1 MDKNRVAGSAKK
13 IKGSIKEVV
22 GKAAG
27 DAKLEAEGK
36 ADKVEGKVQNAVGGL
51 KDTLKSTASTRL
63 RATNQRKTLLASAA
77 MIGADL
83 FCGPAGALGVSQS
96 AIPTSQTRLAKPS
109 RSRRRSD
116 GSHVTETALI
126 PDVVPPA
133 ALERR
138 PRQRY
143 EDWGD
148 HVPMFLLH
156 SVNSSHPKQ
165 GQRRFDRHSPVAYAL
180 TFTLREEYRKWH
192 SHRSIRRV
200 SITIWRPLTTTLP
213 RIITTRRPIIT
224 MSASTK
230 RRRITQLRL
239 SNIASLPTNIP
250 RLPTVILINDDGKR
264 GRGWPSPRRHHVRVQ
279 SIDRV

>member
-1 MDKNRVAGSAKK
+1 MDKDRVAGSAKK

-63 RATNQRKTLLASAA
+63 RATSQRKTLLASAA
-77 MIGADL
+77 MVGVDL
-83 FCGPAGALGVSQS
+83 FCGPARAQGVSQS
-96 AIPTSQTRLAKPS
+96 ASPTSQTRLAKPS
-109 RSRRRSD
+109 RSRGRSD
-116 GSHVTETALI
+116 GSHATETALI

-133 ALERR
+133 APERR

-156 SVNSSHPKQ
+156 SVSSSHPKP
-165 GQRRFDRHSPVAYAL
+165 GQRRFDRHSPV
-180 TFTLREEYRKWH
+180 
-192 SHRSIRRV
+192 
-200 SITIWRPLTTTLP
+200 IW
-213 RIITTRRPIIT
+213 
-224 MSASTK
+224 
-230 RRRITQLRL
+230 
-239 SNIASLPTNIP
+239 
-250 RLPTVILINDDGKR
+250 GK
-264 GRGWPSPRRHHVRVQ
+264 
-279 SIDRV
+279 

>member
-1 MDKNRVAGSAKK
+1 MDKDRVAGSAKK

-36 ADKVEGKVQNAVGGL
+36 ADKVEGKVQNAGGGL
-51 KDTLKSTASTRL
+51 KDTIKSTASTRL
-63 RATNQRKTLLASAA
+63 RATSQRKTLLASA
-77 MIGADL
+77 ADL

-96 AIPTSQTRLAKPS
+96 ASPTSQTRLAKPS

-133 ALERR
+133 APERR

-156 SVNSSHPKQ
+156 SVSSSHPKP
-165 GQRRFDRHSPVAYAL
+165 GQRRF
-180 TFTLREEYRKWH
+180 E
-192 SHRSIRRV
+192 
-200 SITIWRPLTTTLP
+200 
-213 RIITTRRPIIT
+213 
-224 MSASTK
+224 
-230 RRRITQLRL
+230 
-239 SNIASLPTNIP
+239 
-250 RLPTVILINDDGKR
+250 
-264 GRGWPSPRRHHVRVQ
+264 
-279 SIDRV
+279 